1 MRRRR
6 KVSTVMFTD
15 IEGYTALMQ
24 RDEEE
29 GIRIRDRHR
38 EIFQPVTEKYGGEI
52 IQYFGDGTLSI
63 FDDARDAVRC
73 GIELQMRFLE
83 KPAIPV
89 RIGMHK
95 GYIVL
100 DEYDIIGDAVNIA
113 SRVESLA
120 EAGSVL
126 LSTKVFEELQESCD
140 VSLISLGKFRL
151 KNDAKERELFAVEA
165 SCLRIPTREKLLLKV
180 ARPKASNEGD
190 QRQFIMT
197 FLNKIWRANRNLL
210 IFVSLWKFLESVF

>member
-1 MRRRR
+1 MNRKR
-6 KVSTVMFTD
+6 KVATVMFTD

-38 EIFQPVTEKYGGEI
+38 EIFQSITLKYGGEI

-63 FDDARDAVRC
+63 FEQAKDAVTC
-73 GIELQMRFLE
+73 SIELQMRFLE
-83 KPAIPV
+83 APAIPV

-95 GYIVL
+95 GYIVQ

-113 SRVESLA
+113 SRVEGMA

-126 LSTKVFEELQESCD
+126 LSTKVFEEIQETCE
-140 VSLISLGKFRL
+140 VKLISMGKFRL
-151 KNDAKERELFAVEA
+151 KNDAQERELFAVEA
-165 SCLRIPTREKLLLKV
+165 HCLRVPSREKLLLKV
-180 ARPKASNEGD
+180 ARPQSRNGLD
-190 QRQFIMT
+190 QRQF
-197 FLNKIWRANRNLL
+197 FLAFLHKLWRAP
-210 IFVSLWKFLESVF
+210 ST